1 MLDDIFGFSFDLTPE
16 EIVAWLRS
24 KGLAVSF
31 SYTDLWQDAHNRAF
45 TVAKMFQMDLLKDVQ
60 TSLEAAIEKGESFD
74 QWKRK
79 IRPELIQKGWWGTV
93 PLQDAP
99 GYSPEAFPGESSE
112 QYVTLGS
119 NRRMKTIFYTNR
131 TVSYSQG
138 RYKRLLENASARPF
152 WMYMAVGDERTRKS
166 HAALDGKVWRYDDP
180 VWGKI
185 FPPNDWGCRC
195 TVRALNAADMAEEGL
210 KLSPPLPDS
219 EITKSVA
226 KEWEYNAGASDLG
239 LESEFFAK
247 LRDADPKVQKL
258 IIEEAVRAR
267 GGTA

>member
-16 EIVAWLRS
+16 EIVQYLRG
-24 KGLAVSF
+24 KGLAVTF
-31 SYTDLWQDAHNRAF
+31 EWAELWQSANNRAF
-45 TVAKMFQMDLLKDVQ
+45 TVSKMFQLDLLADVQ
-60 TSLEAAIEKGESFD
+60 ASLASAVENGESFE

-79 IRPELIQKGWWGTV
+79 LRPELIQKGWWGEV
-93 PLQDAP
+93 QAKDAP
-99 GYSPEAFPGESSE
+99 GFDPANFPDQDGEE
-112 QYVTLGS
+112 YIQLGS

-131 TVSYSQG
+131 TVSYAQG

-152 WMYMAVGDERTRKS
+152 WMYITVGDERTRKS
-166 HAALDGKVWRYDDP
+166 HAALDGNVWRFDDP
-180 VWGKI
+180 VWEKI

-195 TVRALNAADMAEEGL
+195 SVRALNAQDMAAEGL

-258 IIEEAVRAR
+258 IIEEAVKAR